1 MILSIL
7 LQIPSAQAWLS
18 NGPSGGTRAWLDE
31 QLCTDTC
38 GYYTPGDL
46 ANNGECT
53 DGGSGLYSINHYLHL
68 CSRQCLPDLLVCN
81 NHMCLCIIAHP
92 AKLLFHRKD
101 RLITMLELLERE
113 VKLTI
118 SL

>member
-53 DGGSGLYSINHYLHL
+53 DGGSGLY
-68 CSRQCLPDLLVCN
+68 
-81 NHMCLCIIAHP
+81 
-92 AKLLFHRKD
+92 
-101 RLITMLELLERE
+101 
-113 VKLTI
+113 
-118 SL
+118 